1 MLPKMIR
8 SESIFVLYKTTNAY
22 PQEGSDKLK
31 ILLNLA
37 LRTSMSD
44 IKLFRLNAT
53 THVEELTSKFAKL
66 EKDLQ
71 ALIEHQMETFL
82 GVRFLATEYTTTNK
96 GRIDSLGLD
105 ENGCP
110 VIIEYKRHSNE
121 NVINQGLFYLNWL
134 LDHKADFQL
143 LVMKVLGAD
152 VAESLEWSGAR
163 LICIASDFNRYDEH
177 AIQLIDRNIEL
188 MRYKYF
194 SDDLLL
200 LELVNSQSSNSSLSK
215 PKESTNTTKQ
225 SSHKK
230 TNNDWTHLKAKE
242 QASPELTKVYDAIC
256 EYCESLGDE
265 VIRKEL
271 KLYTAYKRIRNFIS
285 ICLDPQKDARVTLW
299 LKVDPNT
306 VKIEKNFSRDVTNIG
321 HWGTGDLEVMIRNI
335 DDFEKVKPL
344 IEESYLGS

>member
-31 ILLNLA
+31 ILRNLA
-37 LRTSMSD
+37 PRTSMSD

-53 THVEELTSKFAKL
+53 TQVEELTSKFAKL

-71 ALIEHQMETFL
+71 ALVEQQMETFF

-143 LVMKVLGAD
+143 LVMKVLGVD

-215 PKESTNTTKQ
+215 PKESTNTIKQ
-225 SSHKK
+225 SSPKK
-230 TNNDWTHLKAKE
+230 A
-242 QASPELTKVYDAIC
+242 A
-256 EYCESLGDE
+256 
-265 VIRKEL
+265 
-271 KLYTAYKRIRNFIS
+271 
-285 ICLDPQKDARVTLW
+285 
-299 LKVDPNT
+299 
-306 VKIEKNFSRDVTNIG
+306 
-321 HWGTGDLEVMIRNI
+321 
-335 DDFEKVKPL
+335 
-344 IEESYLGS
+344 